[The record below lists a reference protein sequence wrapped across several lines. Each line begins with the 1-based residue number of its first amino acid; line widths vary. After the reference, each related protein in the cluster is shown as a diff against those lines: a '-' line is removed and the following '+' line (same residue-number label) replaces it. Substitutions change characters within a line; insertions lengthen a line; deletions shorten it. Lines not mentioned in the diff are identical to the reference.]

1 LRLPFAQVRLAHSR
15 VLWRALRH
23 GSSVSTFC
31 QRAVV
36 SVRRSLRRRV
46 GTPTGCA
53 ATAHRQCSGTSNEG
67 LSKITG
73 HRQIVETGASS
84 PVATTCGGETASVA
98 ARDWA
103 AIEARDRMERVSQG
117 PLLPMQHITPV
128 LRVAAFGRWPPRAG

>member
-1 LRLPFAQVRLAHSR
+1 MGHQHR
-15 VLWRALRH
+15 
-23 GSSVSTFC
+23 TIC

-46 GTPTGCA
+46 GTPTCCA

-73 HRQIVETGASS
+73 RRQIVETGASP
-84 PVATTCGGETASVA
+84 PVATICGGETASVA

-103 AIEARDRMERVSQG
+103 AIEARDRMERVSQD

-128 LRVAAFGRWPPRAG
+128 LRGAAYGRWPPQAG